1 MKTAS
6 STPSGHIPFF
16 VTLALVAV
24 AVGGIGSLHG
34 QTGGMWLFGAGLI
47 SLVCLC
53 LCWAHQSRALFASHP
68 RLAYAGLALFLLALV
83 MFLFSGIL
91 ERGYDVATR
100 NFGVNGKIDDHI
112 NLPVADQSTLA
123 ASHPVSI
130 QTVLHLG
137 KVPIT
142 LVKAPQILNVRPG
155 QNFDL
160 SFSVKNRHTVPIKF
174 RVLVSVVPA
183 TSATAIKARQM
194 RYPMSTVLGHTTRT
208 ITLPLHLT
216 QTIPKHTPSLI
227 IGLALFQ
234 IP

>member
-1 MKTAS
+1 MKPAT

-34 QTGGMWLFGAGLI
+34 HTGGLWLFASGLI
-47 SLVCLC
+47 SLVCLSIY
-53 LCWAHQSRALFASHP
+53 WIHQSRALFASHP
-68 RLAYAGLALFLLALV
+68 RLAYAGLALFLLALM

-100 NFGVNGKIDDHI
+100 HFGVNGKIDDHI
-112 NLPVADQSTLA
+112 NLPVTHQSTVA
-123 ASHPVSI
+123 TSQSIPI
-130 QTVLHLG
+130 QTILHIG
-137 KVPIT
+137 KVPIS

-160 SFSVKNRHTVPIKF
+160 NFSVKNQHTMPIKF

-183 TSATAIKARQM
+183 TSATAIKARKT

-216 QTIPKHTPSLI
+216 QKIPKHTPSLI